1 MRLVGLAA
9 SVFLVITGTV
19 TVGLVAQDETP
30 LVEVYKSP
38 T

>member
-1 MRLVGLAA
+1 MRLAVLAA
-9 SVFLVITGTV
+9 SLGLVLAGTAS
-19 TVGLVAQDETP
+19 VGLVAQDETP